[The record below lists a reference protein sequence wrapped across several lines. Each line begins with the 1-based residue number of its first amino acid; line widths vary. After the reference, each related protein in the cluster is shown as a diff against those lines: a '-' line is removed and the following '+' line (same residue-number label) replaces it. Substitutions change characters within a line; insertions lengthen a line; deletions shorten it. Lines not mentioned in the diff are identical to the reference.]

1 MDELI
6 IRVLSGDASPAEE
19 EEVQCWRTESSE
31 NEASFQSARHVWA
44 LTEAL
49 PRTEVPEPPGGEF
62 VAGAWERQRDEETDP
77 SVVSLAEKRRA
88 AGRPSNALRWTV
100 ALAAGVAAVAIG
112 LQAVGWPAAGPLP
125 VAVFAAD
132 AEDVSTVTLDDG
144 SRVRLAPGSRLEQ
157 WEAEAERRF
166 SLTGRAFF
174 AVAHDPTRPFV
185 VEAGDT
191 EARVLGTRFELLLS
205 DGDLRT
211 VVVDGRVAVSNEEG
225 RVEIPA
231 GGVGHARR
239 GEPPTTELP
248 EDLYALL
255 DWPGGMLIFQAT
267 PLARV
272 AEEVGLHFGLTVD
285 VHTDQLRAFRIS
297 ASFDEESFQEII
309 RSLCDVVAAAGC
321 SVTDTGASIGTM
333 H

>member
-19 EEVQCWRTESSE
+19 EEVQRWRAESSE
-31 NEASFQSARHVWA
+31 NEASFQSTRHLWT
-44 LTEAL
+44 LTEAV
-49 PRTEVPEPPGGEF
+49 PRTEVPEPPSGEF
-62 VAGAWERQRDEETDP
+62 VAGAWERQGDEEAGP
-77 SVVSLAEKRRA
+77 SVVSL
-88 AGRPSNALRWTV
+88 RPSHALRWTV
-100 ALAAGVAAVAIG
+100 ALAASVAAVAIG
-112 LQAVGWPAAGPLP
+112 LQAIGWPAAAPLP
-125 VAVFAAD
+125 VAVFAAAD
-132 AEDVSTVTLDDG
+132 GVSTVILDDG
-144 SRVRLAPGSRLEQ
+144 SRVRLAPGSRIDQ
-157 WEAEAERRF
+157 WAAEDERRF

-185 VEAGDT
+185 VEAGGA
-191 EARVLGTRFELLLS
+191 EVRVLGTRFELLLS
-205 DGDLRT
+205 EGDLRT
-211 VVVDGRVAVSNEEG
+211 VVVDGRVAVSNEGG

-231 GGVGHARR
+231 GSVGHALR

-248 EDLYALL
+248 EDLYGLL

-272 AEEVGLHFGLTVD
+272 AEEVGRHFGLTVD
-285 VHTDQLRAFRIS
+285 VHSDQLRAVRIS

-309 RSLCDVVAAAGC
+309 RSLCDVVAADC
-321 SVTDTGASIGTM
+321 FVTDTGASIGTM